1 MGFPILRLNCHASRR
16 EDGQEGSIEALASEN
31 NYRDGAV
38 ERDQECDP
46 LQGLFQKHLCSAR
59 AELLEPF
66 ISRNRRVSR
75 RHLMPSP
82 PARMSP
88 YRDCERDPVTP
99 SLGDPIHPRR
109 LHGLCGGNIGAIIV
123 LWPSQVAP
131 SLIRRRA
138 DGA

>member
-1 MGFPILRLNCHASRR
+1 MQLT
-16 EDGQEGSIEALASEN
+16 EDHCGEPEQTVEGW
-31 NYRDGAV
+31 
-38 ERDQECDP
+38 
-46 LQGLFQKHLCSAR
+46 QGGPDSP

-66 ISRNRRVSR
+66 ISRDRRVSG
-75 RHLMPSP
+75 RHLTPSP
-82 PARMSP
+82 AARMSP

-138 DGA
+138 EGRDGRETACWSEVRDKQFQAVISNLT